1 MNVLLKNKLEEMNKT
16 PYWLHKQTDI
26 TYACILK
33 LLNNKSTSISWNA
46 LERICNALNCTPNDI
61 LQIDSNNTKNMI
73 NLENLVTDILE
84 KKQIN

>member
-1 MNVLLKNKLEEMNKT
+1 MEEFNHCIINKVNIILHFHFAIFKRNLL
-16 PYWLHKQTDI
+16 
-26 TYACILK
+26 AK

-84 KKQIN
+84 KNK

>member
-33 LLNNKSTSISWNA
+33 LLK
-46 LERICNALNCTPNDI
+46 L
-61 LQIDSNNTKNMI
+61 
-73 NLENLVTDILE
+73 
-84 KKQIN
+84 